1 MFRKESSMLR
11 YYSENGPEHYVPIQ
25 KKLIEQAYQML
36 AEGGELLYSTCTFSV
51 KENEEV
57 IAGLLDAHPDMEVQ
71 GNYPGLRRVCAGSIR
86 ELAAIFPG
94 AFIFSRSG
102 WREKAI
108 SWRS

>member
-1 MFRKESSMLR
+1 
-11 YYSENGPEHYVPIQ
+11 
-25 KKLIEQAYQML
+25 ML

-71 GNYPGLRRVCAGSIR
+71 EITPGYEAVCAGSIR
-86 ELAAIFPG
+86 EWPRSFPVRSYFPAADG
-94 AFIFSRSG
+94 GRS
-102 WREKAI
+102 AI

>member
-1 MFRKESSMLR
+1 MCRSR
-11 YYSENGPEHYVPIQ
+11 

-71 GNYPGLRRVCAGSIR
+71 EITRVTKGLRR
-86 ELAAIFPG
+86 EYP
-94 AFIFSRSG
+94 
-102 WREKAI
+102 
-108 SWRS
+108 

>member
-1 MFRKESSMLR
+1 MLR

-57 IAGLLDAHPDMEVQ
+57 IAGCWMRIRIWKCRKLPRVTK
-71 GNYPGLRRVCAGSIR
+71 GLRR
-86 ELAAIFPG
+86 EYP
-94 AFIFSRSG
+94 
-102 WREKAI
+102 
-108 SWRS
+108 

>member
-1 MFRKESSMLR
+1 
-11 YYSENGPEHYVPIQ
+11 
-25 KKLIEQAYQML
+25 ML

-71 GNYPGLRRVCAGSIR
+71 EITPGYEGFAPGVSVNGRDL
-86 ELAAIFPG
+86 PG